1 MALYHFVKTE
11 LVEKEHL
18 LQAIRDLNLPYRLS
32 TVDKHVEV
40 RASDGRWVKV
50 EIKISTRYPGYD
62 IGLRRSGHVY
72 EVIADWYGIHNMSR
86 QQFMQRLTRR
96 YAYHAARA
104 KIKEQGFSVHTEE
117 VQKGGRVHLVL
128 HK

>member
-1 MALYHFVKTE
+1 MVLYHFVKTE

-18 LQAIRDLNLPYRLS
+18 LQAIRDLHLPYRLS
-32 TVDKHVEV
+32 TVDKDVEV
-40 RASDGRWVKV
+40 RSSDGSWVKV

-72 EVIADWYGIHNMSR
+72 EVIADWYGIRNITR
-86 QQFMQRLTRR
+86 QQFMQRLTQR

-104 KIKEQGFSVHTEE
+104 KINEQGFSLHTEE
-117 VQKGGRVHLVL
+117 VKKGGWVHLVL